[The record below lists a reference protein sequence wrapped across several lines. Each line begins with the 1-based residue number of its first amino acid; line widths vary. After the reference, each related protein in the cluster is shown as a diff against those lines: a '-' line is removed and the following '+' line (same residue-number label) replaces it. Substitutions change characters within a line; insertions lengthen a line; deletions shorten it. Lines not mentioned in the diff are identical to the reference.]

1 MEAVISPRRGTAR
14 LEERGLCDT
23 AMDLAGERRLFHV
36 SPIHREIRLCHI
48 LKCHL
53 FGSSWRLEGLTP
65 HCAGLARR
73 RAECFLTLRRDSSH
87 YVSRRGASP
96 ASDHQGWHN
105 GYTSLR
111 QNSSA
116 RSSQHI
122 QELYSVSPPSPQS
135 PHFGCSA
142 TYSASSF
149 ASAQASVL
157 AVGRS

>member
-65 HCAGLARR
+65 QCAALEGG
-73 RAECFLTLRRDSSH
+73 E
-87 YVSRRGASP
+87 P
-96 ASDHQGWHN
+96 
-105 GYTSLR
+105 
-111 QNSSA
+111 
-116 RSSQHI
+116 
-122 QELYSVSPPSPQS
+122 
-135 PHFGCSA
+135 
-142 TYSASSF
+142 SAS
-149 ASAQASVL
+149 
-157 AVGRS
+157 